1 MESGAEV
8 LNISAHLCVST
19 HLLEVL
25 KMIVR
30 TTFSVSPELKK
41 RLDSRPDVNWPEVF
55 KEGLRK
61 KLEKLEELRAR
72 GEL

>member
-1 MESGAEV
+1 MKRV
-8 LNISAHLCVST
+8 
-19 HLLEVL
+19 
-25 KMIVR
+25 
-30 TTFSVSPELKK
+30 TFSIPRSLKE
-41 RLDSRPDVNWPEVF
+41 RLDKRPDVNWPEVF

>member
-1 MESGAEV
+1 
-8 LNISAHLCVST
+8 
-19 HLLEVL
+19 
-25 KMIVR
+25 MIVR